1 MNTIIFD
8 LKNTL
13 LNETGE
19 WLKGA
24 QTALAATR
32 SSSRR
37 ILYTMNEQWTY
48 EQITRYPEIW
58 QQFDQLMLVAKK
70 RRQDFEGLVAGEVL
84 VVGDSL
90 TEELLFARELGY
102 EFIRIQGE
110 MPVDEIENFLKGV
123 RQ

>member
-110 MPVDEIENFLKGV
+110 MPVGEIENFLKGV
-123 RQ
+123 R